1 VAQHAFWIIVD
12 GTTPTSFR
20 SRQRE
25 DLLPTLTQL
34 QRTQPQVSLMWF
46 ERGRLWPSPTE
57 AREALGVQRKTRPGR
72 GRDWR
77 PGGEHADPRAKYMKT
92 RDEKRARFKSR
103 LGRDRSEAP
112 PASSEPPADGESQA
126 PKPSRPPYRRPDS
139 RPVSRPEGRSDDRP
153 TGRPAGRSD
162 SRPSGRPDRP
172 EWRKPSGDRPFSDRP
187 PRPRPPGGSG
197 YGGSGGYG
205 KDRPAGGSYPRP
217 DSRGPESRGPG
228 SRPSSRPPDSRGPGS
243 RPPDSRGPGSRGPGY
258 GGGGKWR
265 NRERDKP
272 APRRD
277 GPPRESSEKPK
288 APKGFGDRPW
298 RPKKPWRPT
307 KPKGGGGSGS
317 R

>member
-34 QRTQPQVSLMWF
+34 KRTQPQVSLMWF

-77 PGGEHADPRAKYMKT
+77 PGGEHVDPRAKYMKT

-112 PASSEPPADGESQA
+112 PSTPTPTSSEPQE
-126 PKPSRPPYRRPDS
+126 PKPSRPAYRRPDS
-139 RPVSRPEGRSDDRP
+139 RPAGRPEGRSDDRP
-153 TGRPAGRSD
+153 TGRPT
-162 SRPSGRPDRP
+162 GRPDRP

-187 PRPRPPGGSG
+187 PRPRPPGGSSG

-205 KDRPAGGSYPRP
+205 KDRPAGGSYPRRDSRSP
-217 DSRGPESRGPG
+217 ESRGPESRGPG

-243 RPPDSRGPGSRGPGY
+243 RGPGST
-258 GGGGKWR
+258 GGGDWR
-265 NRERDKP
+265 NRDRDKP
-272 APRRD
+272 PPRRD

-307 KPKGGGGSGS
+307 KPKGGGGSGG

>member
-1 VAQHAFWIIVD
+1 MAQHAFWIIVD

-34 QRTQPQVSLMWF
+34 KRTQPQVSLMWF

-57 AREALGVQRKTRPGR
+57 AREALGVQRTTRPGR

-112 PASSEPPADGESQA
+112 PDSSTPASGEPQE

-139 RPVSRPEGRSDDRP
+139 RPDSRPSFRP
-153 TGRPAGRSD
+153 DSRPNSRPDSRSD
-162 SRPSGRPDRP
+162 SRPDRPARP
-172 EWRKPSGDRPFSDRP
+172 EWRKPTGDRPFSDRP
-187 PRPRPPGGSG
+187 PRPRPPGGSSG
-197 YGGSGGYG
+197 YGGSGSGSSSYG
-205 KDRPAGGSYPRP
+205 KDRPAGGSYARR
-217 DSRGPESRGPG
+217 DSRGPSSRPPGSHGPSSRPPGAGSRGPG
-228 SRPSSRPPDSRGPGS
+228 S
-243 RPPDSRGPGSRGPGY
+243 
-258 GGGGKWR
+258 GGGGEWR
-265 NRERDKP
+265 NRDRDKP

-277 GPPRESSEKPK
+277 APPPPRESAEKPK
-288 APKGFGDRPW
+288 SPKGFGDRPW

-307 KPKGGGGSGS
+307 KPKGGGGSSG